1 MPTLYEVIMML
12 AFVFIFLIVHV
23 ACKNIRQICI
33 LSCKIITTIY
43 LWFLVWVTTQLEHL
57 PEWKISFSD
66 SVWTLVNMTK
76 GEL

>member
-1 MPTLYEVIMML
+1 MYEVSMML
-12 AFVFIFLIVHV
+12 AFVFIFLTVHI
-23 ACKNIRQICI
+23 AFKNIRQICL
-33 LSCKIITTIY
+33 LSCKIITSIY
-43 LWFLVWVTTQLEHL
+43 LWFLVWVVTQLEHL